1 MAYMGNLGAGEP
13 IINIRPETIEEE
25 LVALARDLELQAR
38 TYKLSREFAEK
49 FHNGNASVKALE
61 AFLALRK

>member
-1 MAYMGNLGAGEP
+1 
-13 IINIRPETIEEE
+13 
-25 LVALARDLELQAR
+25 LVTLANDLDLQSR